1 MATNEETLRDYLK
14 WVTADLHETKQ
25 RLREAE
31 DAGHEPIAIVG
42 MACRF
47 PGGVASPEDLWR
59 LVSDGGDA
67 IGPFPEDRGWDLDA
81 IYDPDPERSGRT
93 YVKEGGFLYGAGEF
107 DPGVFGISP
116 REALAMDPQQR
127 LVMEAAW
134 EAFERAG
141 IDPQSVK
148 GSRTGTFV
156 GCYNLDYCWSLPSI
170 PEGYEGHLTTG
181 SAASVVSGRVAYT
194 FGLEGPAVSVD
205 TACSSGLVAL
215 HMAAQALRADECSM
229 ALVGGV
235 TVMSTPLEFI
245 GYSEQRGMAADGR
258 CKAFSAGADGMALAE
273 GAGILLVERLSDAVR
288 NGHEVLAVVR
298 GSATNQDGAS
308 NGMTAPNGP
317 SQQRVI
323 KQALANARLTAQD
336 VDVVEAHGTGTALG
350 DPIEA
355 GALLATYGQRPADA
369 APLRLGSV
377 KSNIGHTQAASGIAG
392 VIKMVMAMRDGV
404 MPRTLHVSEPSPHID
419 WSAGAVEL
427 LTEPADWTVDGRPRR
442 AAVSS
447 FGISGTNAH
456 IILEQH
462 LAQDGAEAA
471 AGSDA
476 PEAPAPAVV
485 TGGPVP
491 WPLSGRTTE
500 ALHGQAA
507 RLRAHAESDTDL
519 EPAAVAGALVTTRA
533 GLERRGVVLADAR
546 DGFLTGLDAL
556 AAGLPAAGVVDGGVV
571 KGADRPV
578 FVFPGQGSQWAGM
591 AVELYG
597 ASPVFAARLDA
608 CAAALAPHTD
618 WSLLDVLRQES
629 GAPGFDR
636 VDVVQPALWAVM
648 VSLAE
653 VWKAAGV
660 VPAAVVGHSQGEIA
674 AAAVSGAL
682 SLEDAAKVSA
692 LRAKA
697 LLALAGKG
705 GMVSVAA
712 PADAVAERISV
723 WGERVALASVNG
735 PQSTVVSGDPEALD
749 ELMAACEADGVRA
762 RRINVD
768 YASHGPQVE
777 SIRDEVIGLLS
788 GIEPRTAEVPFF
800 STVTG
805 EWADGSELDAE
816 YWYTNLRRTVRFQD
830 AIGALLE
837 RGHGLFVESSAHP
850 VLTIGVQETI
860 EAAGASAVTLGT
872 LRRDEGGA
880 QRFLASL
887 GQAWTHGAPVDWQTV
902 HAAPATPGRRVELPT
917 YAFQRERYWLEVAD
931 SGSGDV
937 SAAGLGAADHPL
949 LGATVRLADGD
960 QAVLTGRLSLRTH
973 PWLADHAVNG
983 TVILPG
989 TAFVELAVRA
999 GDEAGC
1005 DTLDEL
1011 TLEAPLVLPAEG
1023 AVRLQLVVGGPESDG
1038 RRPVTLHSLPEDAP
1052 EGTPWTRH
1060 ATGLLLNSRRDPS
1073 FDLSAWPPPGAE
1085 PVGLDGFYEALAGA
1099 GYQYGP
1105 AFRGLTAVWKQTGG
1119 DEIYAEVAL
1128 AHEQHEDAA
1137 RFGLHPALLDAALHA
1152 GLVAAA
1158 RGEAEGVR
1166 LPFSWN
1172 GVGLHAVG
1180 ATALRVRIAPAG
1192 EDGVGLE
1199 IADATGRPVATV
1211 GALVSRA
1218 VGAASLD
1225 AGPATDDSLYRLD
1238 WTAVETADLPEDAAP
1253 HDWIVLGED
1262 RLGIEAAFQ
1271 RLGAFPQVFDD
1282 VATLGDAVEAG
1293 LPAPGIVVLPVGAAP
1308 SADADGPADALAD
1321 AVREETARVLVLLQ
1335 QWLADERLEGAR
1347 LAVVT
1352 RGAVSVRPGEDVT
1365 DLVHAPLWGLVR
1377 SAQAENPGRLLLVD
1391 LDAADA
1397 TAEDAAAALPTAVA
1411 AARRADE
1418 PQAAVRGTAVLAP
1431 RLVRATAPG
1440 GTLTPPRSADGW
1452 QLASSGGTLDHLAL
1466 VPAGTRPLAEGE
1478 IRIAVR
1484 AAGLNFRDVMIALGM
1499 YPGEATMGNEG
1510 AGVVTETGPGVTG
1523 LAVGDRV
1530 MGPFPGAFGPHTVAD
1545 RRIVTRIPDGWTFE
1559 EAAST
1564 PTAFLTAHYA
1574 LVDLAGLKAGERILI
1589 HAAAGG
1595 VGSAAVRIARHLG
1608 AEVFATAS
1616 EGKWDALRA
1625 AGLDDAHIASSRD
1638 ASFEERFAAATGGE
1652 GVDVVL
1658 NSLAGEL
1665 TDASLRLLPRG
1676 GRFVDMGKTDV
1687 RDPRDTGRNHPGVG
1701 YRAFDLAEAGPE
1713 RIGEMLTELARLFAA
1728 GTLQP
1733 LPLRTW
1739 DIRRSPEAFRFM
1751 SQARH
1756 TGKIVLTVPQG
1767 WDPAG
1772 TVLITGGTG
1781 TLGALV
1787 AKHLVTEHGVRHL
1800 LLAGRRGPDAPGAA
1814 ELVAEI
1820 AELGGSAEVVACDAA
1835 DRGALTA
1842 LLAAIPADRPLRAVV
1857 HTAGV
1862 LDDGVIASLDADRLA
1877 AVLRPKT
1884 DAAALLH
1891 ELTRDLD
1898 LTAFVLFSSAAG
1910 VIGGPAQGNYAAAN
1924 AFLDALAQHRCAR
1937 GLPATSLAW
1946 GLWDEASGMTGHL
1959 SEEDVARMARSGM
1972 VAFSPAEGLALL
1984 DAGTGGGAP
1993 LLVPVRLDAGALR
2006 TMATT
2011 HSLPALARG
2020 LVRVSA
2026 RRTVES
2032 ADGAGDSALARRLTA
2047 LGPDDQL
2054 RTLLDL
2060 VRTHAAA
2067 VLGHSAADAVG
2078 AEKAFK
2084 ELGFDSLTAVELR
2097 NRLGAA
2103 TGLRL
2108 PATIVFD
2115 HPTPAS
2121 LARQL
2126 RTALVGDAEREPRDG
2141 NDAPLTA
2148 PAADGDPVVIVGMA
2162 CRFPD
2167 GVDSPEALW
2176 RLVTGEGDA
2185 IGAFPADR
2193 GWDLDAL
2200 YDPEPGTPGHTYVK
2214 EGGFLHDAG
2223 RFDAGLFG
2231 ISPREAL
2238 AMDPQQRLVLEGAWQ
2253 VFERA
2258 GIDPATLKGSRT
2270 GVFVGAVPSG
2280 YATELR
2286 EIPEGVEGYFGTGL
2300 SNSVISGRVAY
2311 SFGLEG
2317 PAVTVDTACSSSLVA
2332 LHLAAQSLR
2341 QGECS
2346 MALAGG
2352 VAVMSTP
2359 AEFVEFGR
2367 QRALAADGRAKAF
2380 AAAADGTAFSEGLG
2394 VLLLEKLSDARR
2406 HGHRVLAVVRGSAT
2420 NQDGASNGLTAPSGP
2435 SQQRVIRQALASAKL
2450 AAQDVDAVEAHGT
2463 GTRLGDPIEAHALLA
2478 TYGQGREA
2486 DRPLWLGSLKSNI
2499 GHTQAVSGIAG
2510 VIKSVMALRHGVLA
2524 KTLHVDEPS
2533 PHVEWSTGA
2542 VALLTEQRAWPET
2555 GHPRRVGV
2563 SSFGLSG
2570 TNAHVIL
2577 EQAPQAAS
2585 PDRDRAPEDPA
2596 RPAVAGVLAATVPW
2610 TLTGKNP
2617 AALQAQARRLHDH
2630 LAADVD
2636 LSLSDVA
2643 LSLAT
2648 TRARLEHRAA
2658 VVLGSREEALAGLAA
2673 LADGAPAGRTVTG
2686 AADTEGKTVFVFPG
2700 QGSQWA
2706 GMGVELLDSS
2716 PVFAA
2721 RFAEVAAAV
2730 EAHVDWSVEGVL
2742 RGEGDLT
2749 RIEVLQPVLFA
2760 VMVSLAEL
2768 WRAAGVV
2775 PDAVVGHSQGEIA
2788 AAVVSGALSLE
2799 DGAKVVVL
2807 RSQLFADELV
2817 GRGAVASVS
2826 LGADAVRARLVPYG
2840 DALSI
2845 AGINGPGTVTV
2856 AGEVAPLEELV
2867 AALEAE
2873 GVRAKVIP
2881 STVASHCAQVDRLK
2895 DRVIELLSFVR
2906 PRAGSVPLYSTVT
2919 GEVLEGSELT
2929 AAYWYE
2935 NCRRPVSFEPVVRSL
2950 LADGHRVFVE
2960 SSAHPVLVYG
2970 VMETAEDAGSEAL
2983 ALGTLRREE
2992 GGLARFY
2999 TSLAAAWTRGVDV
3012 DWTSVLAGR
3021 GARTVELPTYAFQ
3034 QQRYWLAS
3042 GPAGS
3047 AAPQGPAEETEGA
3060 FWSAVEAGDLDS
3072 LAETVGLD
3080 GDRPLRD
3087 LLPEL
3092 ATWRRGRR
3100 ERSTV
3105 DSWRY
3110 DVDWTLLPEDTGD
3123 RLTGNWLVVE
3133 PLRPADPERT
3143 AATVAAL
3150 AAHGADVHRIALD
3163 PAGADRTAWAAL
3175 LPGGPLTGVV
3185 SLLGDAADRDA
3196 VATGTL
3202 VLVQALN
3209 DAGVTAPLWALTHGA
3224 VATGPSD
3231 APADPV
3237 QAQLWGLGR
3246 VVGLEQPRT
3255 WGGLVD
3261 LPEELDERA
3270 AARLARVLT
3279 GPGDEDQVAVRAGG
3293 AFGRRLVRAPLGDRE
3308 PVRRWNPSGTVL
3320 VTGGTG
3326 GVGARVARRL
3336 AATGAAH
3343 LVLTSRRGADAP
3355 GAAELAAEL
3364 RALGADVTIPAC
3376 DVSDRAQLK
3385 AVLDAIPAGQPLTAV
3400 VHAVGIVQS
3409 TLVDEMTADE
3419 YRKINEGKIDG
3430 ARHLDELLGDTALD
3444 AFVLF
3449 SSNSGVWG
3457 SGRHG
3462 GYAPGNAW
3470 LDAFAQQRRARGRTA
3485 TSLAWGAWG
3494 GGGMMEGEGVE
3505 EYMRRRG
3512 VIEMDP
3518 ELALNAMVQAVEHDE
3533 VFRAVADVEWE
3544 RFARGFTSG
3553 RPSPLITGVPEA
3565 RAALKASDEPAGTTE
3580 AAATGAAARLVEE
3593 LTAAGPADRET
3604 ILLDLVREKVAGV
3617 LGHDSGDAIE
3627 PGRAFKGLGFD
3638 SLTAVELRDRLGAA
3652 TGLKLPATIVF
3663 DYPNPAALAGHL
3675 RGALLPE
3682 STAPVGSVLDELDRL
3697 EGALA
3702 AAAPDSDTRTK
3713 LKQRLEA
3720 LLWTVGGTDAA
3731 PDESTGDR
3739 LQGATADDMFALLDK
3754 ELGTS

>member
-14 WVTADLHETKQ
+14 WVTADLHETRQ
-25 RLREAE
+25 RLREVE

-42 MACRF
+42 MACRY

-59 LVSDGGDA
+59 LVAEGGDA
-67 IGPFPEDRGWDLDA
+67 IGPFPEDRGWDLEA
-81 IYDPDPERSGRT
+81 IYDPDPERPGRT
-93 YVKEGGFLYGAGEF
+93 YVKEGGFLYEAGHF
-107 DPGVFGISP
+107 DPSVFGISP

-127 LVMEAAW
+127 LVMEASW

-141 IDPQSVK
+141 IDPHSVK
-148 GSRTGTFV
+148 GSRTGTFI
-156 GCYNLDYCWSLPSI
+156 GCYNLDYCWSLPEI

-258 CKAFSAGADGMALAE
+258 GKAFSADADGMALAE

-288 NGHEVLAVVR
+288 NGHPVLAVVR
-298 GSATNQDGAS
+298 GTATNQDGAS
-308 NGMTAPNGP
+308 NGMTAPHGP

-323 KQALANARLTAQD
+323 KAALANARLTTQD

-355 GALLATYGQRPADA
+355 GALLATYGRRPADA
-369 APLRLGSV
+369 QPLRLGSV

-392 VIKMVMAMRDGV
+392 VIKMVMAMREGV
-404 MPRTLHVSEPSPHID
+404 LPRTLHADRPSPHIAWD
-419 WSAGAVEL
+419 SGAVEL
-427 LTEPADWTVDGRPRR
+427 LTEAAEWNVGDRPRR
-442 AAVSS
+442 AGVSS

-456 IILEQH
+456 VIIEQH
-462 LAQDGAEAA
+462 LPATGTDAGTA
-471 AGSDA
+471 AGDA
-476 PEAPAPAVV
+476 APAETPAETPEPAAPSVL
-485 TGGPVP
+485 GGGLVP
-491 WPLSGRTTE
+491 WPLSGKTTA

-507 RLRAHAESDTDL
+507 RLHAYAESRTDL
-519 EPAAVAGALVTTRA
+519 DPAAVATALTVTRA
-533 GLERRGVVLADAR
+533 GLERRGVVVAADR
-546 DGFLTGLDAL
+546 DGFLAGLDAL
-556 AAGLPAAGVVDGGVV
+556 SAGLPAAGVVDGTLV

-591 AVELYG
+591 AVELYES
-597 ASPVFAARLDA
+597 SPVFAARLDE
-608 CAAALAPHTD
+608 CAVALAPYTD
-618 WSLLDVLRQES
+618 WSLLEVLRQAD

-648 VSLAE
+648 VALAE
-653 VWKAAGV
+653 LWRAAGV
-660 VPAAVVGHSQGEIA
+660 EPAAVIGHSQGEIA
-674 AAAVSGAL
+674 AAAVAGAL

-692 LRAKA
+692 LRSKA
-697 LLALAGKG
+697 IVALAGKG
-705 GMVSVAA
+705 GMVSVADTA
-712 PADAVAERISV
+712 EAVAERIAA
-723 WGERVALASVNG
+723 WGDRLAVASVNG
-735 PQSTVVSGDPEALD
+735 PHSTVVSGDPEALD

-777 SIRDEVIGLLS
+777 SIRDEVLSLLA
-788 GIEPRTAEVPFF
+788 GITPRSADYPFF
-800 STVTG
+800 STVTAD
-805 EWADGSELDAE
+805 WVDGSELDAE
-816 YWYTNLRRTVRFQD
+816 YWYTNLRQTVRFQE
-830 AIGALLE
+830 AVEGLLE

-850 VLTIGVQETI
+850 VLTVGVQETI
-860 EAAGASAVTLGT
+860 DAAGSTAVTQGT
-872 LRRDEGGA
+872 LRRDEGGP

-887 GQAWTHGAPVDWQTV
+887 AEAWTHGAPVDWQTV
-902 HAAPATPGRRVELPT
+902 YADQDHAGVDLPT
-917 YAFQRERYWLEVAD
+917 YAFQRERYWLEVAA

-973 PWLADHAVNG
+973 PWLADHAVDG
-983 TVILPG
+983 TVLLPG

-999 GDEAGC
+999 GDEVGC
-1005 DTLDEL
+1005 GRLDEL
-1011 TLEAPLVLPAEG
+1011 TLEAPLVLPADG
-1023 AVRLQLVVGGPESDG
+1023 AARLQLVVGGPEDDG
-1038 RRPVTLHSLPEDAP
+1038 RRPVSLHSLAEDAAD
-1052 EGTPWTRH
+1052 GTPWTRH
-1060 ATGLLLNSRRDPS
+1060 ATGLLGSAAGEGS
-1073 FDLSAWPPPGAE
+1073 FDLAAWPPPGAE
-1085 PVGLDGFYEALAGA
+1085 AVALDGFYEGLAAA
-1099 GYQYGP
+1099 GYQYGTS
-1105 AFRGLTAVWKQTGG
+1105 FQGLTGVWRQTGG
-1119 DEIYAEVAL
+1119 EEIYAEVVL
-1128 AHEQHEDAA
+1128 PHEQHDDAA

-1158 RGEAEGVR
+1158 RGEAEGIR

-1172 GVGLHAVG
+1172 GVTLHAVG

-1199 IADATGRPVATV
+1199 IADAAGRPVATV
-1211 GALVSRA
+1211 DALVSRA
-1218 VGAASLD
+1218 VTAAALD
-1225 AGPATDDSLYRLD
+1225 AGPRTSDALHRLD
-1238 WTAVETADLPEDAAP
+1238 WTAVQDAPEAPAAAP
-1253 HDWIVLGED
+1253 HDWFLLGED
-1262 RLGIEAAFQ
+1262 RLGVETAFQ
-1271 RLGAFPQVFDD
+1271 RLGVFPQVFDD
-1282 VATLGDAVEAG
+1282 VPTVGDSVAAG
-1293 LPAPGIVVLPVGAAP
+1293 LPAPDVVVLPLGGGA
-1308 SADADGPADALAD
+1308 PADLPGLAD
-1321 AVREETARVLVLLQ
+1321 AVREEGARFLTVLQ
-1335 QWLADERLEGAR
+1335 QWLADERLDGSV

-1352 RGAVSVRPGEDVT
+1352 RGALAASPGEDVT
-1365 DLVHAPLWGLVR
+1365 DLTRAPLWGLVR
-1377 SAQAENPGRLLLVD
+1377 SAQAENPGRVLLVD
-1391 LDAADA
+1391 LDPADD
-1397 TAEDAAAALPTAVA
+1397 DAAALLPQAVA
-1411 AARRADE
+1411 AARHAAE
-1418 PQAAVRGTAVLAP
+1418 PQAAVRAGAVLVP

-1440 GTLTPPRSADGW
+1440 GALTPPRTGTW
-1452 QLASSGGTLDHLAL
+1452 ELAASGGTLENLAL
-1466 VPAGTRPLAEGE
+1466 TSTAVRTPGEGE
-1478 IRIAVR
+1478 VRVAVR

-1499 YPGEATMGNEG
+1499 YPGEAAMGNEG
-1510 AGVVTETGPGVTG
+1510 AGVVTEVGPGVTD

-1530 MGPFPGAFGPHTVAD
+1530 MGPVPGAFGPQTVVD
-1545 RRIVTRIPDGWTFE
+1545 RRVVARIPDGWSFE
-1559 EAAST
+1559 QAAAA
-1564 PTAFLTAHYA
+1564 PTAFLTAYYA
-1574 LVDLAGLKAGERILI
+1574 LVDLAGLKAGERIVI

-1595 VGSAAVRIARHLG
+1595 VGSAAVQIARHLG
-1608 AEVFATAS
+1608 AEVFGTAS
-1616 EGKWDALRA
+1616 AGKWEALRA
-1625 AGLDDAHIASSRD
+1625 AGLDEAHIASSRD
-1638 ASFEERFAAATGGE
+1638 ASFEERFLAATGGE

-1676 GRFVDMGKTDV
+1676 GRFVEMGKTDI
-1687 RDPRDTGRNHPGVG
+1687 RDPQAVADGHDGVA
-1701 YRAFDLAEAGPE
+1701 YRAFDLAEAGPDRLAE
-1713 RIGEMLTELARLFAA
+1713 ILAELVGLFESGA
-1728 GTLQP
+1728 LEP
-1733 LPLRTW
+1733 LPVRAW
-1739 DIRRSPEAFRFM
+1739 DIRRAPDAFRFM
-1751 SQARH
+1751 SQAKH

-1772 TVLITGGTG
+1772 TVLVTGGTG

-1787 AKHLVTEHGVRHL
+1787 AKHLVTEHGVKHL
-1800 LLAGRRGPDAPGAA
+1800 LLTGRRGPEAPGAA

-1820 AELGGSAEVVACDAA
+1820 AALGGSAEVVACDAA
-1835 DRGALTA
+1835 DREALKA
-1842 LLAAIPADRPLRAVV
+1842 LLDGVPADRPLRGVV
-1857 HTAGV
+1857 HAAGV

-1877 AVLRPKT
+1877 RVLRPKA

-1891 ELTRDLD
+1891 ELTRELD
-1898 LTAFVLFSSAAG
+1898 LTAFILFSSAAG

-1924 AFLDALAQHRCAR
+1924 AFLDALAQHRAAH

-1946 GLWDEASGMTGHL
+1946 GLWDKASGMTGHL

-1972 VAFSPAEGLALL
+1972 TGFSPAEGLTLL
-1984 DAGTGGGAP
+1984 DAGHAGGEP
-1993 LLVPVRLDAGALR
+1993 LLVPVRLDPAALR
-2006 TMATT
+2006 AMAASAT
-2011 HSLPALARG
+2011 LPALARG
-2020 LVRVSA
+2020 LVRA
-2026 RRTVES
+2026 TGRRIVE
-2032 ADGAGDSALARRLTA
+2032 AVDGAGGSALARKLAA
-2047 LGPDDQL
+2047 LSADDQL

-2060 VRTHAAA
+2060 VRSHAAA
-2067 VLGHSAADAVG
+2067 VLGHSGSEAVG

-2097 NRLGAA
+2097 NRLGGA

-2115 HPTPAS
+2115 HPTPAA

-2126 RTALVGDAEREPRDG
+2126 RGQLVGDDAPQPQ
-2141 NDAPLTA
+2141 DAPLAA
-2148 PAADGDPVVIVGMA
+2148 PAAAGDHDPIAIVGMA

-2176 RLVTGEGDA
+2176 QLVAEGRDA

-2193 GWDLDAL
+2193 GWDLDGL
-2200 YDPEPGTPGHTYVK
+2200 YDPEPGLPGRTYVK

-2223 RFDAGLFG
+2223 RFDAELFG

-2280 YATELR
+2280 YATELHD
-2286 EIPEGVEGYFGTGL
+2286 IPEGVEGYFGTGL

-2332 LHLAAQSLR
+2332 LHLAAQALR
-2341 QGECS
+2341 GGECS

-2359 AEFVEFGR
+2359 AEFLEFGR
-2367 QRALAADGRAKAF
+2367 QRALAADGRCKAF
-2380 AAAADGTAFSEGLG
+2380 AGAADGTSFSEGVG
-2394 VLLLEKLSDARR
+2394 VLLLERLSDAERN
-2406 HGHRVLAVVRGSAT
+2406 GHRVLAVVRGSAT
-2420 NQDGASNGLTAPSGP
+2420 NQDGASNGLTAPNGP
-2435 SQQRVIRQALASAKL
+2435 SQQRVIRQALANAKL
-2450 AAQDVDAVEAHGT
+2450 GAQDVDAVEAHGT

-2478 TYGQGREA
+2478 TYGQGRA
-2486 DRPLWLGSLKSNI
+2486 DDRPLWLGSLKSNI
-2499 GHTQAVSGIAG
+2499 GHTQAASGIAG
-2510 VIKSVMALRHGVLA
+2510 VIKSVQALREGVLA
-2524 KTLHVDEPS
+2524 RTLHVDEPS

-2542 VALLTEQRAWPET
+2542 VELLTEARTWPET
-2555 GHPRRVGV
+2555 GRPRRIGV

-2577 EQAPQAAS
+2577 EQAPRPAAA
-2585 PDRDRAPEDPA
+2585 RDVAPGA
-2596 RPAVAGVLAATVPW
+2596 GGRPAVSAVTSATVPW
-2610 TLTGKNP
+2610 TLSGKNP
-2617 AALQAQARRLHDH
+2617 AALAAQAQRLHDH
-2630 LAADVD
+2630 LAAATD
-2636 LSLSDVA
+2636 LPLSDVG

-2648 TRARLEHRAA
+2648 TRTTLEHRAA
-2658 VVLGSREEALAGLAA
+2658 VVLGSREEALAGLAS
-2673 LADGAPAGRTVTG
+2673 LAAGAPTAQVVAGT
-2686 AADTEGKTVFVFPG
+2686 ADLDGKTVFVFPG

-2706 GMGVELLDSS
+2706 GMAVELLDGS
-2716 PVFAA
+2716 PLFAA

-2742 RGEGDLT
+2742 RGAEGAPELT
-2749 RIEVLQPVLFA
+2749 AIEVLQPVLFT

-2768 WRAAGVV
+2768 WQAAGVR

-2788 AAVVSGALSLE
+2788 AAAVSGALSLQ
-2799 DGAKVVVL
+2799 DAAKIVVL

-2826 LGADAVRARLVPYG
+2826 LGADVVRARIAPYG

-2856 AGEVAPLEELV
+2856 AGEVAPLQELV

-2895 DRVIELLSFVR
+2895 ERILELLAFVE
-2906 PRAGSVPLYSTVT
+2906 PRKGSVPLYSTVT
-2919 GEVLEGSELT
+2919 GAVLEGPELD

-2935 NCRRPVSFEPVVRSL
+2935 NCRQPVSFEPVVRTL
-2950 LADGHRVFVE
+2950 LAAGHRFFVE
-2960 SSAHPVLVYG
+2960 ASAHPVLVYG
-2970 VMETAEDAGSEAL
+2970 VMETAEAAGTDVL
-2983 ALGTLRREE
+2983 ATGTLRRDE
-2992 GGLARFY
+2992 GGPARFQA
-2999 TSLAAAWTRGVDV
+2999 SLAAAWTRGAAA
-3012 DWTSVLAGR
+3012 DWAAVLAGR

-3034 QQRYWLAS
+3034 QQRYWLESDTA
-3042 GPAGS
+3042 P
-3047 AAPQGPAEETEGA
+3047 AAPQAPAQESESE
-3060 FWSAVEAGDLDS
+3060 FWAAVEAGDLDA
-3072 LAETVGLD
+3072 LAATAGLD
-3080 GDRPLRD
+3080 GDLPLRE
-3087 LLPEL
+3087 LLPGL
-3092 ATWRRGRR
+3092 AEWRRSRR
-3100 ERSTV
+3100 ARSTV

-3110 DVDWTLLPEDTGD
+3110 GVSWTLLPEDAAD
-3123 RLTGNWLVVE
+3123 RLTGSWLVVE
-3133 PLRPADPERT
+3133 PPAATDTERT
-3143 AATVAAL
+3143 EAAVAAL
-3150 AAHGADVHRIALD
+3150 TAQGADVRRLVLD
-3163 PAGADRTAWAAL
+3163 PAAADRTAWAGR
-3175 LPGGPLTGVV
+3175 LPGEDFTGIVC
-3185 SLLGDAADRDA
+3185 LFGDSADRDA

-3202 VLVQALN
+3202 VLVQALG
-3209 DAGVTAPLWALTHGA
+3209 DAGVTAPLWLLTRGA
-3224 VATGPSD
+3224 VSTSAADG
-3231 APADPV
+3231 PADPV

-3246 VVGLEQPRT
+3246 VVALEQPRT

-3261 LPEELDERA
+3261 LPETLDERA
-3270 AARLARVLT
+3270 SGRLGRVLA
-3279 GPGDEDQVAVRAGG
+3279 GLGDEDQVAIRSGG
-3293 AFGRRLVRAPLGDRE
+3293 AFGRRLVRAALGERE
-3308 PVRRWNPSGTVL
+3308 PVRSWTPRGTVL

-3326 GVGARVARRL
+3326 GVGAQVARRL
-3336 AATGAAH
+3336 AATGAEH
-3343 LVLTSRRGADAP
+3343 VVLTSRRGPGAP
-3355 GAAELAAEL
+3355 GAEELAAEI
-3364 RALGADVTIPAC
+3364 RELGAEVTVAAC
-3376 DVSDRAQLK
+3376 DMADRAQVE
-3385 AVLDAIPAGQPLTAV
+3385 AVLAAIPADRPLTAV
-3400 VHAVGIVQS
+3400 VHAVGVVQT
-3409 TLVDEMTADE
+3409 TLVEEMTADD
-3419 YRKINEGKIDG
+3419 YRQINAGKIGG
-3430 ARHLDELLGDTALD
+3430 ARHLDDLLGDTELD

-3462 GYAPGNAW
+3462 GYAPGNAY
-3470 LDAFAQQRRARGRTA
+3470 LDAFAQARRARGLTA

-3494 GGGMMEGEGVE
+3494 GGGMMEGDGVE

-3518 ELALNAMVQAVEHDE
+3518 DLALDAMIQAVEHDE
-3533 VFRAVADVEWE
+3533 VFRAVADVDWE

-3553 RPSPLITGVPEA
+3553 RPSPLIDGIPEA
-3565 RAALKASDEPAGTTE
+3565 RAALKAAEEPAQAATT
-3580 AAATGAAARLVEE
+3580 ATGAAARLVEQ
-3593 LTAAGPADRET
+3593 LTAANPAERET
-3604 ILLDLVREKVAGV
+3604 LLLDLVRDKVAAV
-3617 LGHDSGDAIE
+3617 LGHASGDAVE

-3652 TGLKLPATIVF
+3652 TGLKLAATIVF
-3663 DYPNPAALAGHL
+3663 DYPNPAALAQHL
-3675 RGALLPE
+3675 GGVLLPE
-3682 STAPVGSVLDELDRL
+3682 SAAPVGSVLDELDRL

-3702 AAAPDSDTRTK
+3702 AAQPDSDTRTK

-3720 LLWTVGGTDAA
+3720 LLWTFGDTAADEAATDDGAL
-3731 PDESTGDR
+3731 ES
-3739 LQGATADDMFALLDK
+3739 ATADDMFALLDK

>member
-25 RLREAE
+25 RLREVE

-59 LVSDGGDA
+59 LVSDGDDA

-93 YVKEGGFLYGAGEF
+93 YVKEGGFLYEAGAF

-141 IDPQSVK
+141 IDPHSVK

-323 KQALANARLTAQD
+323 KQALANARLTSHD

-392 VIKMVMAMRDGV
+392 VIKMVMAMRNGV
-404 MPRTLHVSEPSPHID
+404 LPKTLHVSEPSPHID
-419 WSAGAVEL
+419 WSSGAVEL
-427 LTEPADWTVDGRPRR
+427 LTEPADWTVEGRPRR

-456 IILEQH
+456 VILEQH
-462 LAQDGAEAA
+462 LAQDGAEDAA
-471 AGSDA
+471 EAPA
-476 PEAPAPAVV
+476 PEAPAATVV
-485 TGGPVP
+485 TGGPIP
-491 WPLSGRTTE
+491 WTLSGKTTG
-500 ALHGQAA
+500 ALYGQAA
-507 RLRAHAESDTDL
+507 RLRAHAESGTTV
-519 EPAAVAGALVTTRA
+519 EPAAVAGALTTTRA
-533 GLERRGVVLADAR
+533 ALERRGVVLAADR

-556 AAGLPAAGVVDGGVV
+556 AAGLPATGVVDGAVV

-591 AVELYG
+591 AVELYDS
-597 ASPVFAARLDA
+597 SPVFAARLDA
-608 CAAALAPHTD
+608 CAGALAPHTD
-618 WSLLDVLRQES
+618 WSLLEVLRQED

-653 VWKAAGV
+653 LWRAAGV

-712 PADAVAERISV
+712 AADTVAERISA
-723 WGERVALASVNG
+723 WGDRLALASVNG
-735 PQSTVVSGDPEALD
+735 PQSTVVSGDPQALD

-777 SIRDEVIGLLS
+777 SIREEVIGLLA

-830 AIGALLE
+830 AVSALLE
-837 RGHGLFVESSAHP
+837 RGHGLFVEASAHP

-860 EAAGASAVTLGT
+860 EAAGSPAVTLGT
-872 LRRDEGGA
+872 LRRDEGGP

-887 GQAWTHGAPVDWQTV
+887 AQAWTHGAPVDWQSV
-902 HAAPATPGRRVELPT
+902 HGGRDAGHVDLPT
-917 YAFQRERYWLEVAD
+917 YAFQREHYWLEVAD
-931 SGSGDV
+931 TGSGDV

-989 TAFVELAVRA
+989 TAFVELVVRA
-999 GDEAGC
+999 GDEVGC

-1011 TLEAPLVLPAEG
+1011 TLEAPLVLPPEG
-1023 AVRLQLVVGGPESDG
+1023 AARLQLVVGGPESDG
-1038 RRPVTLHSLPEDAP
+1038 RRPVSLHSLPEDAP

-1060 ATGLLLNSRRDPS
+1060 ATGLLLAARREPG
-1073 FDLSAWPPPGAE
+1073 FDLAAWPPPGAE
-1085 PVGLDGFYEALAGA
+1085 PVDLDGFYEALSGS

-1105 AFRGLTAVWKQTGG
+1105 AFRGLTAVWRQSGG
-1119 DEIYAEVAL
+1119 EEIYAEVAL
-1128 AHEQHEDAA
+1128 AHEQHDDAA

-1152 GLVAAA
+1152 GLVQAA

-1172 GVGLHAVG
+1172 GVTLHAVG
-1180 ATALRVRIAPAG
+1180 ATALRVRISPAG

-1218 VGAASLD
+1218 VTAASLD
-1225 AGPATDDSLYRLD
+1225 AGPAGDDSLFRLD
-1238 WTAVETADLPEDAAP
+1238 WTAVDTDGLPQDAAP
-1253 HDWIVLGED
+1253 HDWCLLGED
-1262 RLGIEAAFQ
+1262 RLGVEAAFQ
-1271 RLGAFPQVFDD
+1271 RLGAFPQLFDD
-1282 VATLGDAVEAG
+1282 AATLGDAVAAG
-1293 LPAPGIVVLPVGAAP
+1293 LPAPGVVVLPVGGTP
-1308 SADADGPADALAD
+1308 QDALAD
-1321 AVREETARVLVLLQ
+1321 AVREETARILTVLQ
-1335 QWLADERLEGAR
+1335 DWLADERLEGVR

-1391 LDAADA
+1391 LDAA
-1397 TAEDAAAALPTAVA
+1397 EDAPAALPAAVA
-1411 AARRADE
+1411 AAHRAGE

-1431 RLVRATAPG
+1431 RLVRGTAPG
-1440 GTLTPPRSADGW
+1440 GSLTPPRNADGW

-1466 VPAGTRPLAEGE
+1466 VPAGTRPLTEGE
-1478 IRIAVR
+1478 IRVAVR

-1499 YPGEATMGNEG
+1499 YPGDATMGNEG
-1510 AGVVTETGPGVTG
+1510 AGTVTEVGPGVTG

-1545 RRIVTRIPDGWTFE
+1545 RRVVTRIPDGWTFE
-1559 EAAST
+1559 EAASA
-1564 PTAFLTAHYA
+1564 PTAFLTAYYA
-1574 LVDLAGLKAGERILI
+1574 LVDLAGLKAGERILV

-1638 ASFEERFAAATGGE
+1638 ASFEERFCAATGGE

-1658 NSLAGEL
+1658 NSLAGPL

-1676 GRFVDMGKTDV
+1676 GRFVEMGKTDV
-1687 RDPRDTGRNHPGVG
+1687 RDPQDVGRDHPGTA
-1701 YRAFDLAEAGPE
+1701 YRAFDLAEAGPD
-1713 RIGEMLTELARLFAA
+1713 RIAEMLAELGRLFDA
-1728 GTLQP
+1728 GVLQP
-1733 LPLRTW
+1733 LPVRAW
-1739 DIRRSPEAFRFM
+1739 DIRRAPEAFRFM
-1751 SQARH
+1751 SQAKH

-1781 TLGALV
+1781 TLGGLV
-1787 AKHLVTEHGVRHL
+1787 AKHLVTTHGVRHL

-1814 ELVAEI
+1814 ELVAQI
-1820 AELGGSAEVVACDAA
+1820 AELGGTAEVVACDAA
-1835 DRGALTA
+1835 DRDALTA
-1842 LLAAIPADRPLRAVV
+1842 LLAAIPADRPLRGVV

-1862 LDDGVIASLDADRLA
+1862 LDDGVIASLDAGRLA
-1877 AVLRPKT
+1877 AVLRPKA

-1924 AFLDALAQHRCAR
+1924 AFLDALAQHRCAQ

-1984 DAGTGGGAP
+1984 DAGTADGTP
-1993 LLVPVRLDAGALR
+1993 LLVPVRLDQAALR
-2006 TMATT
+2006 TMAAGHT
-2011 HSLPALARG
+2011 LPALARG

-2032 ADGAGDSALARRLTA
+2032 ADGAGGSALARRLTA
-2047 LGPDDQL
+2047 LSPDDQL

-2067 VLGHSAADAVG
+2067 VLGHSTADAVG

-2097 NRLGAA
+2097 NRLGGA

-2115 HPTPAS
+2115 HPTPSS

-2126 RTALVGDAEREPRDG
+2126 RTALIGDTGTEPRG
-2141 NDAPLTA
+2141 AEDAPLTA

-2176 RLVTGEGDA
+2176 RLVDAEGDA

-2193 GWDLDAL
+2193 GWDLDAI
-2200 YDPEPGTPGHTYVK
+2200 YDPEPGTPGRTYVK

-2223 RFDAGLFG
+2223 RFDAELFG

-2258 GIDPATLKGSRT
+2258 GVDPATLKGTRT

-2311 SFGLEG
+2311 TFGLEG

-2406 HGHRVLAVVRGSAT
+2406 NGHRVLAVVRGSAT

-2435 SQQRVIRQALASAKL
+2435 AQQRVIRQALASAKL
-2450 AAQDVDAVEAHGT
+2450 SAQDVDAVEAHGT

-2478 TYGQGREA
+2478 TYGQGREE

-2524 KTLHVDEPS
+2524 RTLHVDEPS

-2542 VALLTEQRAWPET
+2542 VELLTERRAWPET

-2577 EQAPQAAS
+2577 EQAPQTAS
-2585 PDRDRAPEDPA
+2585 PDHDRAPEDTA

-2617 AALQAQARRLHDH
+2617 GALQAQARRLHDH

-2648 TRARLEHRAA
+2648 TRARLDHRAA

-2686 AADTEGKTVFVFPG
+2686 TADTEGKTVFVFPG
-2700 QGSQWA
+2700 QGSQWV

-2730 EAHVDWSVEGVL
+2730 EAHVDWSVEEVL
-2742 RGEGDLT
+2742 RGDGEGLT

-2788 AAVVSGALSLE
+2788 AAAVSGALSLE
-2799 DGAKVVVL
+2799 DAARVVVL

-2817 GRGAVASVS
+2817 GNGAVASVS
-2826 LGADAVRARLVPYG
+2826 LGADAVRERLAPYG

-2873 GVRAKVIP
+2873 GVRAKIIP

-2919 GEVLEGSELT
+2919 GEVLDGSELT

-2935 NCRRPVSFEPVVRSL
+2935 NCRQPVSFEPVVRSL
-2950 LADGHRVFVE
+2950 LASGHRVFVE

-2970 VMETAEDAGSEAL
+2970 VMETADDAGSDAL

-2999 TSLAAAWTRGVDV
+2999 TSLGTAWTRGVDV
-3012 DWTSVLAGR
+3012 DWTTVLAGR

-3042 GPAGS
+3042 GPAE
-3047 AAPQGPAEETEGA
+3047 AALPQGPAEETEGA
-3060 FWSAVEAGDLDS
+3060 FWTAVEAGDLDS
-3072 LAETVGLD
+3072 LAQTVGLD
-3080 GDRPLRD
+3080 GDRPLRE

-3110 DVDWTLLPEDTGD
+3110 DVDWTLLPEDGGD
-3123 RLTGNWLVVE
+3123 RLTG
-3133 PLRPADPERT
+3133 
-3143 AATVAAL
+3143 
-3150 AAHGADVHRIALD
+3150 
-3163 PAGADRTAWAAL
+3163 
-3175 LPGGPLTGVV
+3175 
-3185 SLLGDAADRDA
+3185 
-3196 VATGTL
+3196 
-3202 VLVQALN
+3202 
-3209 DAGVTAPLWALTHGA
+3209 
-3224 VATGPSD
+3224 
-3231 APADPV
+3231 
-3237 QAQLWGLGR
+3237 
-3246 VVGLEQPRT
+3246 
-3255 WGGLVD
+3255 
-3261 LPEELDERA
+3261 
-3270 AARLARVLT
+3270 
-3279 GPGDEDQVAVRAGG
+3279 
-3293 AFGRRLVRAPLGDRE
+3293 
-3308 PVRRWNPSGTVL
+3308 RW
-3320 VTGGTG
+3320 
-3326 GVGARVARRL
+3326 
-3336 AATGAAH
+3336 
-3343 LVLTSRRGADAP
+3343 
-3355 GAAELAAEL
+3355 
-3364 RALGADVTIPAC
+3364 
-3376 DVSDRAQLK
+3376 
-3385 AVLDAIPAGQPLTAV
+3385 
-3400 VHAVGIVQS
+3400 
-3409 TLVDEMTADE
+3409 
-3419 YRKINEGKIDG
+3419 
-3430 ARHLDELLGDTALD
+3430 
-3444 AFVLF
+3444 
-3449 SSNSGVWG
+3449 
-3457 SGRHG
+3457 
-3462 GYAPGNAW
+3462 
-3470 LDAFAQQRRARGRTA
+3470 
-3485 TSLAWGAWG
+3485 
-3494 GGGMMEGEGVE
+3494 
-3505 EYMRRRG
+3505 
-3512 VIEMDP
+3512 
-3518 ELALNAMVQAVEHDE
+3518 
-3533 VFRAVADVEWE
+3533 
-3544 RFARGFTSG
+3544 
-3553 RPSPLITGVPEA
+3553 
-3565 RAALKASDEPAGTTE
+3565 
-3580 AAATGAAARLVEE
+3580 
-3593 LTAAGPADRET
+3593 
-3604 ILLDLVREKVAGV
+3604 
-3617 LGHDSGDAIE
+3617 
-3627 PGRAFKGLGFD
+3627 
-3638 SLTAVELRDRLGAA
+3638 
-3652 TGLKLPATIVF
+3652 
-3663 DYPNPAALAGHL
+3663 
-3675 RGALLPE
+3675 
-3682 STAPVGSVLDELDRL
+3682 
-3697 EGALA
+3697 
-3702 AAAPDSDTRTK
+3702 
-3713 LKQRLEA
+3713 
-3720 LLWTVGGTDAA
+3720 
-3731 PDESTGDR
+3731 
-3739 LQGATADDMFALLDK
+3739 
-3754 ELGTS
+3754 

>member
-25 RLREAE
+25 RLREVE

-93 YVKEGGFLYGAGEF
+93 YVKEGGFLYEAGAF

-141 IDPQSVK
+141 IDPHSVK

-323 KQALANARLTAQD
+323 KQALSNARLTALD

-355 GALLATYGQRPADA
+355 GALLATYGQRPADS

-392 VIKMVMAMRDGV
+392 VIKMVMAMRNGV
-404 MPRTLHVSEPSPHID
+404 LPKTLHAGEPSPHID
-419 WSAGAVEL
+419 WTSGAVEL

-456 IILEQH
+456 VILEQH
-462 LAQDGAEAA
+462 LAQDADEDTAE
-471 AGSDA
+471 DTA
-476 PEAPAPAVV
+476 PEAPAATVV
-485 TGGPVP
+485 TGGLIP
-491 WPLSGRTTE
+491 WTLSGKTTE

-507 RLRAHAESDTDL
+507 RLRAHAESGTTV
-519 EPAAVAGALVTTRA
+519 EPAAVAAALTTTRA
-533 GLERRGVVLADAR
+533 ALERRGVVLAADR

-556 AAGLPAAGVVDGGVV
+556 AAGLPATGVVDGAVV

-591 AVELYG
+591 AVELYDS
-597 ASPVFAARLDA
+597 SPVFAARLDA
-608 CAAALAPHTD
+608 CAEALAPHTD
-618 WSLLDVLRQES
+618 WSLLDVLREKD

-653 VWKAAGV
+653 LWRAAGV

-682 SLEDAAKVSA
+682 SLQDAAKVSA

-705 GMVSVAA
+705 GMVSVADTA
-712 PADAVAERISV
+712 TAVAERISA
-723 WGERVALASVNG
+723 WGDRLALASVNG

-777 SIRDEVIGLLS
+777 SIRDEVIGLLA
-788 GIEPRTAEVPFF
+788 GIEPRMAEVPFF
-800 STVTG
+800 STVTAG
-805 EWADGSELDAE
+805 FVDGSELDAE
-816 YWYTNLRRTVRFQD
+816 YWYTNLRQTVRFQD
-830 AIGALLE
+830 AVGALLE

-860 EAAGASAVTLGT
+860 EAAGSPAVTQGT
-872 LRRDEGGA
+872 LRREEGGP

-887 GQAWTHGAPVDWQTV
+887 AQAWTHGAPVDWQTV
-902 HAAPATPGRRVELPT
+902 HAGRDAGRVDLPT
-917 YAFQRERYWLEVAD
+917 YAFQREHYWLEVAD
-931 SGSGDV
+931 TGSGDV

-989 TAFVELAVRA
+989 TAFVELVVRA
-999 GDEAGC
+999 GDEVGC

-1011 TLEAPLVLPAEG
+1011 TLEAPLVLPPEG
-1023 AVRLQLVVGGPESDG
+1023 AARLQLVVGGPEADG
-1038 RRPVTLHSLPEDAP
+1038 RRPVSLHSLPEDAP

-1060 ATGLLLNSRRDPS
+1060 ATGLLLAARREPR
-1073 FDLSAWPPPGAE
+1073 FDLAAWPPPGAE
-1085 PVGLDGFYEALAGA
+1085 PVDLDGFYEALSGS

-1105 AFRGLTAVWKQTGG
+1105 AFRGLTAVWKQNGG
-1119 DEIYAEVAL
+1119 EEIYAEVAL
-1128 AHEQHEDAA
+1128 AHEQHDDAA

-1152 GLVAAA
+1152 GLVPAA

-1172 GVGLHAVG
+1172 GVTLHAVG
-1180 ATALRVRIAPAG
+1180 ATALRVRISPAG

-1218 VGAASLD
+1218 VTAAALD
-1225 AGPATDDSLYRLD
+1225 AGPATDDSLFRLD
-1238 WTAVETADLPEDAAP
+1238 WTAVDTDGLPQDAAP
-1253 HDWIVLGED
+1253 HDWCLLGED
-1262 RLGIEAAFQ
+1262 RLGVEAAFQ
-1271 RLGAFPQVFDD
+1271 RLGAFPQLFDD
-1282 VATLGDAVEAG
+1282 VATLGDAVAAG
-1293 LPAPGIVVLPVGAAP
+1293 LPAPEVVVLPVGGTP
-1308 SADADGPADALAD
+1308 GGLLAD
-1321 AVREETARVLVLLQ
+1321 AVREETARILTVLQ
-1335 QWLADERLEGAR
+1335 DWLADERLEGVR

-1391 LDAADA
+1391 LDAA
-1397 TAEDAAAALPTAVA
+1397 EDAAAALPAAVA
-1411 AARRADE
+1411 AAHRAGE
-1418 PQAAVRGTAVLAP
+1418 PQAAVRDTAVLSP
-1431 RLVRATAPG
+1431 RLVRGTAPG
-1440 GTLTPPRSADGW
+1440 GTLTPPRNPDGW
-1452 QLASSGGTLDHLAL
+1452 QLASFGGTLDHLTL

-1478 IRIAVR
+1478 IRVAVR

-1499 YPGEATMGNEG
+1499 YPGDAAMGNEG
-1510 AGVVTETGPGVTG
+1510 AGTVTEVGPGVTG
-1523 LAVGDRV
+1523 LAAGDRV

-1545 RRIVTRIPDGWTFE
+1545 RRVVTRIPDGWTFE
-1559 EAAST
+1559 EAASA
-1564 PTAFLTAHYA
+1564 PTAFLTAYYA
-1574 LVDLAGLKAGERILI
+1574 LVDLAGLKAGERILV

-1638 ASFEERFAAATGGE
+1638 ASFEERFSAATGGE

-1676 GRFVDMGKTDV
+1676 GRFVEMGKTDV
-1687 RDPRDTGRNHPGVG
+1687 RDPQDVGRDHPGAA
-1701 YRAFDLAEAGPE
+1701 YRAFDLAEAGPD
-1713 RIGEMLTELARLFAA
+1713 RIAEMLTELGRLFDA
-1728 GTLQP
+1728 GVLRP
-1733 LPLRTW
+1733 LPVRSW
-1739 DIRRSPEAFRFM
+1739 DIRRAPEAFRFM
-1751 SQARH
+1751 SQAKH
-1756 TGKIVLTVPQG
+1756 VGKIVLTVPQG

-1781 TLGALV
+1781 TLGGLV
-1787 AKHLVTEHGVRHL
+1787 AKHLVTTHGVRHL

-1820 AELGGSAEVVACDAA
+1820 AELGGTAEVVACDAA
-1835 DRGALTA
+1835 DRDALTA
-1842 LLAAIPADRPLRAVV
+1842 LLAAIPADRPLRGVV

-1862 LDDGVIASLDADRLA
+1862 LDDGVIASLDAGRLG
-1877 AVLRPKT
+1877 AVLRPKA

-1924 AFLDALAQHRCAR
+1924 AFLDALAQHRCAQ

-1984 DAGTGGGAP
+1984 DAGTADGTP
-1993 LLVPVRLDAGALR
+1993 LLVPVRLDQTALR
-2006 TMATT
+2006 TMAAAHT
-2011 HSLPALARG
+2011 LPALARG

-2032 ADGAGDSALARRLTA
+2032 ADGAGGSALARRLTA

-2067 VLGHSAADAVG
+2067 VLGHSTAEAVG
-2078 AEKAFK
+2078 AERAFK

-2097 NRLGAA
+2097 NRLGTA

-2115 HPTPAS
+2115 HPTPSS

-2126 RTALVGDAEREPRDG
+2126 RTALVGDAGTEPRG
-2141 NDAPLTA
+2141 EEDAPLTA

-2176 RLVTGEGDA
+2176 RLVDAEGDA
-2185 IGAFPADR
+2185 LGAFPADR
-2193 GWDLDAL
+2193 GWDLDAI
-2200 YDPEPGTPGHTYVK
+2200 YDPEPGTPGRTYVK

-2223 RFDAGLFG
+2223 RFDAELFG

-2258 GIDPATLKGSRT
+2258 GVDPATLKGTRT

-2311 SFGLEG
+2311 TFGLEG

-2406 HGHRVLAVVRGSAT
+2406 NGHRVLAVVRGSAT

-2435 SQQRVIRQALASAKL
+2435 AQQRVIRQALASAKL

-2478 TYGQGREA
+2478 TYGQGREE

-2524 KTLHVDEPS
+2524 RTLHVDEPS

-2542 VALLTEQRAWPET
+2542 VELLTERRTWPET

-2585 PDRDRAPEDPA
+2585 PDHDRAPEDTA

-2617 AALQAQARRLHDH
+2617 GALQAQARRLHDH

-2686 AADTEGKTVFVFPG
+2686 TADTEGKTVFVFPG

-2730 EAHVDWSVEGVL
+2730 EAHVDWSVEEVL
-2742 RGEGDLT
+2742 RGDGEALT

-2788 AAVVSGALSLE
+2788 AAAVSGALSLE
-2799 DGAKVVVL
+2799 DAARVVVL

-2817 GRGAVASVS
+2817 GNGAVASVS
-2826 LGADAVRARLVPYG
+2826 LGADAVRERIARYG

-2873 GVRAKVIP
+2873 GVRAKIIP

-2919 GEVLEGSELT
+2919 GEVLDGSELT

-2935 NCRRPVSFEPVVRSL
+2935 NCRQPVSFEPVVRTL
-2950 LADGHRVFVE
+2950 LAAGHRVFVE

-2970 VMETAEDAGSEAL
+2970 VMETADDAGTEAL

-2999 TSLAAAWTRGVDV
+2999 TSLGTAWTRGVDV
-3012 DWTSVLAGR
+3012 DWTAVLAGR

-3042 GPAGS
+3042 GPAEA

-3060 FWSAVEAGDLDS
+3060 FWSAVEAGDLDT

-3080 GDRPLRD
+3080 GDRPLRE

-3110 DVDWTLLPEDTGD
+3110 DVDWTLLPEDGGD
-3123 RLTGNWLVVE
+3123 RLTGRWLVVE

-3150 AAHGADVHRIALD
+3150 AAHGADVDRIALD
-3163 PAGADRTAWAAL
+3163 PAGADRTDWAAL
-3175 LPGGPLTGVV
+3175 LPGTPLTGVV

-3224 VATGPSD
+3224 VATGPAD

-3261 LPEELDERA
+3261 LPATLDERA

-3279 GPGDEDQVAVRAGG
+3279 GLGDEDQVAVRSGG

-3308 PVRRWNPSGTVL
+3308 PVRRWEPSGTVL

-3355 GAAELAAEL
+3355 GAAELAAEI

-3376 DVSDRAQLK
+3376 DVSDRDQLK
-3385 AVLDAIPAGQPLTAV
+3385 AVLDAIPADQPLTAV

-3409 TLVDEMTADE
+3409 TLVDEMTTDE

-3470 LDAFAQQRRARGRTA
+3470 LDAFAQQRRARGLTA

-3553 RPSPLITGVPEA
+3553 RPSPLIQGVPEA
-3565 RAALKASDEPAGTTE
+3565 RAALKASDEPAPADT
-3580 AAATGAAARLVEE
+3580 AAGGAAARLVET
-3593 LTAAGPADRET
+3593 LTAANPAERET

-3617 LGHDSGDAIE
+3617 LGHDSADAIE

-3702 AAAPDSDTRTK
+3702 AAEPDSDTRTK

-3720 LLWTVGGTDAA
+3720 LLWTVGGTDAT
-3731 PDESTGDR
+3731 PDESTGEG
-3739 LQGATADDMFALLDK
+3739 LQSATADDMFALLDK

>member
-25 RLREAE
+25 RLREVE

-93 YVKEGGFLYGAGEF
+93 YVKEGGFLYEAGAF

-141 IDPQSVK
+141 IDPHSVK
-148 GSRTGTFV
+148 GSRTATFV

-323 KQALANARLTAQD
+323 KQALANARLTAGD

-355 GALLATYGQRPADA
+355 GALLATYGRRPADA

-392 VIKMVMAMRDGV
+392 VIKMVMAMRNGV
-404 MPRTLHVSEPSPHID
+404 LPKTLHVSEPSPHID
-419 WSAGAVEL
+419 WSSGAVEL

-456 IILEQH
+456 VILEQH
-462 LAQDGAEAA
+462 LAQDTAEDTAA
-471 AGSDA
+471 DTA
-476 PEAPAPAVV
+476 PEAPAATVV
-485 TGGPVP
+485 TGGPIP
-491 WPLSGRTTE
+491 WTLSGKTTG

-507 RLRAHAESDTDL
+507 RLRAHAESGTTA
-519 EPAAVAGALVTTRA
+519 EPAAVAAALTTTRA
-533 GLERRGVVLADAR
+533 ALERRGVVLAGDR

-556 AAGLPAAGVVDGGVV
+556 AAGLPATGVVDGSVV

-591 AVELYG
+591 AVELYDS
-597 ASPVFAARLDA
+597 SPVFAARLDA
-608 CAAALAPHTD
+608 CAEALSPHTD
-618 WSLLDVLRQES
+618 WSLLEVLRQED
-629 GAPGFDR
+629 GAPRFDR

-653 VWKAAGV
+653 LWRAAGV

-705 GMVSVAA
+705 GMVSVADT
-712 PADAVAERISV
+712 ADAVAERISA
-723 WGERVALASVNG
+723 WGDRLALASVNG

-749 ELMAACEADGVRA
+749 ELMTACEADGVRA

-777 SIRDEVIGLLS
+777 SIREEVIGLLA

-837 RGHGLFVESSAHP
+837 RGHGLFVEASAHP

-872 LRRDEGGA
+872 LRREEGGP

-887 GQAWTHGAPVDWQTV
+887 AQAWTHGAPVDWQAV
-902 HAAPATPGRRVELPT
+902 HGGRDAGHVDLPT
-917 YAFQRERYWLEVAD
+917 YAFQREHYWLEVAD
-931 SGSGDV
+931 TGSGDV

-989 TAFVELAVRA
+989 TAFVELVVRA
-999 GDEAGC
+999 GDEVGC

-1011 TLEAPLVLPAEG
+1011 TLEAPLVLPPEG
-1023 AVRLQLVVGGPESDG
+1023 AARLQLVVGGPEADG
-1038 RRPVTLHSLPEDAP
+1038 RRPVSLHSLPEDAP

-1060 ATGLLLNSRRDPS
+1060 ATGLLLAARREPG
-1073 FDLSAWPPPGAE
+1073 FDLAAWPPPGAE
-1085 PVGLDGFYEALAGA
+1085 PVDLDGFYEALSGS

-1105 AFRGLTAVWKQTGG
+1105 AFRGLTAVWKQNGG
-1119 DEIYAEVAL
+1119 EEIYAEVAL
-1128 AHEQHEDAA
+1128 AHEQHDDAA

-1152 GLVAAA
+1152 GLVPAA

-1172 GVGLHAVG
+1172 GVTLHAVG
-1180 ATALRVRIAPAG
+1180 ATALRVRISPAE
-1192 EDGVGLE
+1192 EDGVGLD

-1218 VGAASLD
+1218 VTAASLD
-1225 AGPATDDSLYRLD
+1225 AGPATDDTLFRLD
-1238 WTAVETADLPEDAAP
+1238 WTAVDTDGLPQDAAP
-1253 HDWIVLGED
+1253 HDWCLLGED
-1262 RLGIEAAFQ
+1262 RLGVEAAFQ
-1271 RLGAFPQVFDD
+1271 RLGAFPQLFDD
-1282 VATLGDAVEAG
+1282 AATLGDAVAAG
-1293 LPAPGIVVLPVGAAP
+1293 LPAPEVVVLPVGGTP
-1308 SADADGPADALAD
+1308 SGALAD
-1321 AVREETARVLVLLQ
+1321 AVREETARILTVLQ
-1335 QWLADERLEGAR
+1335 DWLADDRLEGVR

-1391 LDAADA
+1391 LDAA
-1397 TAEDAAAALPTAVA
+1397 EDAAAALPTAVA
-1411 AARRADE
+1411 AAQRAGE

-1431 RLVRATAPG
+1431 RLVRGTAPG
-1440 GTLTPPRSADGW
+1440 GSLTPPRHADGW

-1478 IRIAVR
+1478 IRVAVR

-1499 YPGEATMGNEG
+1499 YPGDATMGNEG
-1510 AGVVTETGPGVTG
+1510 AGTVTEVGPGVTG

-1545 RRIVTRIPDGWTFE
+1545 RRVVTRIPDDWTFE
-1559 EAAST
+1559 QAASA
-1564 PTAFLTAHYA
+1564 PTAFLTAYYA
-1574 LVDLAGLKAGERILI
+1574 LVDLAGLKAGERILV

-1616 EGKWDALRA
+1616 EAKWDALRA

-1676 GRFVDMGKTDV
+1676 GRFVEMGKTDV
-1687 RDPRDTGRNHPGVG
+1687 RDPQDVGRDHPGTV
-1701 YRAFDLAEAGPE
+1701 YRAFDLAEAGPD
-1713 RIGEMLTELARLFAA
+1713 RIAEMLTELGRLFEA
-1728 GTLQP
+1728 GVLQP
-1733 LPLRTW
+1733 LPVRAW
-1739 DIRRSPEAFRFM
+1739 DIRRAPEAFRFM
-1751 SQARH
+1751 SQAKH
-1756 TGKIVLTVPQG
+1756 TGKIVLTVPQS

-1772 TVLITGGTG
+1772 TVLVTGGTG
-1781 TLGALV
+1781 TLGGLV
-1787 AKHLVTEHGVRHL
+1787 AKHLVTAHGVRHL

-1835 DRGALTA
+1835 DRDALTA

-1862 LDDGVIASLDADRLA
+1862 LDDGVIASLDADRLG
-1877 AVLRPKT
+1877 AVLRPKA

-1891 ELTRDLD
+1891 ELTRELD

-1924 AFLDALAQHRCAR
+1924 AFLDALAQHRRAQ
-1937 GLPATSLAW
+1937 GLPAASLAW

-1984 DAGTGGGAP
+1984 DAGTADGTP
-1993 LLVPVRLDAGALR
+1993 LLVPVRLDQAALR
-2006 TMATT
+2006 TMAAT
-2011 HSLPALARG
+2011 HTLPALARG

-2032 ADGAGDSALARRLTA
+2032 ADGAGGSALARRLTA

-2067 VLGHSAADAVG
+2067 VLGHSTAEAVG

-2097 NRLGAA
+2097 NRLGGA

-2115 HPTPAS
+2115 HPTPSS
-2121 LARQL
+2121 LARRL
-2126 RTALVGDAEREPRDG
+2126 RTALVGDAGTEPRG
-2141 NDAPLTA
+2141 AEDAPLTA

-2176 RLVTGEGDA
+2176 RLVDAEGDA

-2193 GWDLDAL
+2193 GWDLDAI
-2200 YDPEPGTPGHTYVK
+2200 YDPEPGTPGRTYVK

-2223 RFDAGLFG
+2223 RFDAELFG

-2258 GIDPATLKGSRT
+2258 GIDPATLKGTRT

-2311 SFGLEG
+2311 TFGLEG

-2406 HGHRVLAVVRGSAT
+2406 NGHRVLAVVRGSAT

-2435 SQQRVIRQALASAKL
+2435 AQQRVIRQALASAKL
-2450 AAQDVDAVEAHGT
+2450 SAQDVDAVEAHGT
-2463 GTRLGDPIEAHALLA
+2463 GTKLGDPIEAHALLA
-2478 TYGQGREA
+2478 TYGQGREE

-2524 KTLHVDEPS
+2524 RTLHVDEPS

-2542 VALLTEQRAWPET
+2542 VELLTERRAWPET

-2577 EQAPQAAS
+2577 EQAPRAAS
-2585 PDRDRAPEDPA
+2585 PDHDRAPEDTA

-2617 AALQAQARRLHDH
+2617 GALQAQARRLHDH

-2648 TRARLEHRAA
+2648 TRARLDHRAA
-2658 VVLGSREEALAGLAA
+2658 VVLGSREEALAALAA

-2686 AADTEGKTVFVFPG
+2686 TADTEGKTVFVFPG

-2730 EAHVDWSVEGVL
+2730 EAHVDWSVEEVL
-2742 RGEGDLT
+2742 RGDGDGLT
-2749 RIEVLQPVLFA
+2749 RIEVLQPVLFT

-2788 AAVVSGALSLE
+2788 AAAVSGALSLE
-2799 DGAKVVVL
+2799 DAAKVVVL

-2873 GVRAKVIP
+2873 GVRAKIIP

-2919 GEVLEGSELT
+2919 GEVLDGSELT

-2950 LADGHRVFVE
+2950 LAAGHRVFVE

-2970 VMETAEDAGSEAL
+2970 VMETADDAGSDAL

-2999 TSLAAAWTRGVDV
+2999 TSLGTAWTRGVDV
-3012 DWTSVLAGR
+3012 DWTTVLAGR

-3042 GPAGS
+3042 GPAE
-3047 AAPQGPAEETEGA
+3047 AALPQGPAEETEGA

-3072 LAETVGLD
+3072 LARTVGLD
-3080 GDRPLRD
+3080 GDRPLRE

-3110 DVDWTLLPEDTGD
+3110 DVDWALLPEDGGD
-3123 RLTGNWLVVE
+3123 RLTGRWLVVE

-3143 AATVAAL
+3143 EATVAAL
-3150 AAHGADVHRIALD
+3150 AAHGADVDRIALD
-3163 PAGADRTAWAAL
+3163 PAGADRTAWAAQ
-3175 LPGGPLTGVV
+3175 LPGTPLTGVV

-3224 VATGPSD
+3224 VATGPAD

-3261 LPEELDERA
+3261 LPAELDERA

-3279 GPGDEDQVAVRAGG
+3279 GLGDEDQVAVRAGG

-3308 PVRRWNPSGTVL
+3308 PVRRWEPSGTVL

-3355 GAAELAAEL
+3355 GAAELAAEI

-3376 DVSDRAQLK
+3376 DVSDRDQLK
-3385 AVLDAIPAGQPLTAV
+3385 AVLDAIPADRPLTAV

-3409 TLVDEMTADE
+3409 TLVDEMTTDE

-3470 LDAFAQQRRARGRTA
+3470 LDAFAQQRRARGLTA

-3553 RPSPLITGVPEA
+3553 RPSPLIQGVPEA
-3565 RAALKASDEPAGTTE
+3565 RAALRASDEPAPAD
-3580 AAATGAAARLVEE
+3580 AAVGGAAARLVEA
-3593 LTAAGPADRET
+3593 LTAANPAERET

-3617 LGHDSGDAIE
+3617 LGHDSADAIE

-3720 LLWTVGGTDAA
+3720 LLWTVGGTGAA
-3731 PDESTGDR
+3731 PDESTGEG
-3739 LQGATADDMFALLDK
+3739 LQSATADDMFALLDK